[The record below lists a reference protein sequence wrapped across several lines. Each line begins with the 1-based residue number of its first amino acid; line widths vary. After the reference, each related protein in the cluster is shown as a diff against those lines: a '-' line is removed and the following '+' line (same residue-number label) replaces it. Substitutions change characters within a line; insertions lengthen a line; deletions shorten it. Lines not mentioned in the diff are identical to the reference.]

1 MAFYHFLCPFIIWT
15 WWMSK
20 MRRSLIVV
28 WKMIW
33 KMWCTRFANV
43 LSMCI
48 DVADDEVYQLNKPY
62 IAHWSFYKSQ
72 RLFHQLC
79 NFWRRLSYARY
90 VRTKW
95 IRSFLQWNYMWKA
108 NCRSFEATGDYFQFN
123 WCSLSI
129 PSAEICHFL
138 LSMMEALICFGKAS
152 KLERGAY
159 LFFSM
164 WGQLL
169 IPMYGKSSAEKRAQ
183 IWEIKT
189 EKMTDLRDS
198 NVAAYYDK

>member
-1 MAFYHFLCPFIIWT
+1 MCCPCASTSQMTKSINLI
-15 WWMSK
+15 
-20 MRRSLIVV
+20 SLILHIGRSTSLNDYFINCAIFGEDYHMLDTFERSELEASCSEIICEKQIVGPL
-28 WKMIW
+28 KLLAII
-33 KMWCTRFANV
+33 
-43 LSMCI
+43 SSSI
-48 DVADDEVYQLNKPY
+48 DV
-62 IAHWSFYKSQ
+62 HF
-72 RLFHQLC
+72 RFHQ
-79 NFWRRLSYARY
+79 RRYA
-90 VRTKW
+90 
-95 IRSFLQWNYMWKA
+95 IFFS
-108 NCRSFEATGDYFQFN
+108 
-123 WCSLSI
+123 
-129 PSAEICHFL
+129 
-138 LSMMEALICFGKAS
+138 SMMEALICFGKAS